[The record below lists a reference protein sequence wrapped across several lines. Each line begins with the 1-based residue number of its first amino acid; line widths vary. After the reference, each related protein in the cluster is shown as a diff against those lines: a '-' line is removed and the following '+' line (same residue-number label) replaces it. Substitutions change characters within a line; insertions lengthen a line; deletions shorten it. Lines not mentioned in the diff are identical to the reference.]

1 MKLRRPQSSPQHEA
15 LALLE
20 IYHNDLPAILAV
32 LERQLNTIH
41 LRAQVIIGFA
51 AIAVTTTG
59 FSGRLIAATNPL
71 AQACIIT
78 GLGVILLGCF
88 WIFVRVMGVRWVIT
102 GYLDPDLPLTIERI
116 VRYRNIKTLAY
127 RLGGYVI
134 FSGLTIYAVAI
145 AIMLLNP
152 EPISVLT
159 R

>member
-1 MKLRRPQSSPQHEA
+1 MKSRPAPSSPRQEA

-20 IYHNDLPAILAV
+20 IYRNDLPAILAV

-71 AQACIIT
+71 AQACIIA

>member
-1 MKLRRPQSSPQHEA
+1 MPHLPGLPSPHEEA
-15 LALLE
+15 KALLQT
-20 IYHNDLPAILAV
+20 YRQDLPAILAV

-59 FSGRLIAATNPL
+59 FSGRLIAATNSA
-71 AQACIIT
+71 AQFCIIL
-78 GLGVILLGCF
+78 GLSVILLGCF
-88 WIFVRVMGVRWVIT
+88 WIFVRVMGVKWVIT
-102 GYLDPDLPLTIERI
+102 GYLAPEPEATIARI
-116 VRYRNIKTLAY
+116 VRYRNHKTFAY

-134 FSGLTIYAVAI
+134 FSGLLIYAVSI

-152 EPISVLT
+152 EPIQVPI